1 LAQYGQVQNIL
12 AAQAQ
17 QRAAGTQQQAAQLN
31 LGQLQR
37 SADYADKVQKAIVDN
52 GGPLDS
58 EKAAKLWMMSPDPA
72 MAQHGYTFWQA
83 LQDKKLFENYIRS
96 QNPNA
101 LAAPAA
107 ASATTAAPPAAP
119 ATTAESTAAPVTAES
134 TATVPPADGSVINSS
149 GSTPVFDR
157 SNENLNAWIADKTTN
172 LDFTDWINQKN
183 TPAAPTPD
191 SAVDPLSRESLANIK
206 YQPVKTSAA
215 PAQITNNLP
224 ATVAAS
230 VAPDANALALAPA
243 PVAAANQ
250 NLPAAAT
257 TAPGAGQIAKLK
269 QDITA
274 LSLMSDPRAKAL
286 LTMKENELKTLQTP
300 HVIPNVGL
308 ANAAGD
314 VFVKAPATPT
324 NLSRLQAELTALPEG
339 DPRRQEYINAIQKE
353 TQNAPTQLAQLIKER
368 NNLPLGDPNRKLY
381 DTMINKT
388 QTEINLQQA
397 HLKLAQDKYKQD
409 YDQGSFKPET
419 IDLMANLLIQTG
431 NIPPLGMGKKAADAR
446 AQIMNRAQEI
456 STGTGATSAQAATT
470 MAGNKGEYA
479 GSLSGQRAIG
489 TQIANIQVAA
499 NEASKMIN
507 IAKPYVEKVDPSDYP
522 TLNAVGN
529 FVARKT
535 GDPNITGLA
544 TSLNSLVNIY
554 ARAINPKGVGTVS
567 DKNHAREIIND
578 AMSRGQLNE
587 AFTVMEQEMAAARA
601 SGPETKAAMRG
612 GNAPAPAGVITHP
625 NFPGFS
631 IGKP

>member
-1 LAQYGQVQNIL
+1 MAIDPRISLGVQQLQLNDPLAQYGQVQNIL

-37 SADYADKVQKAIVDN
+37 SADYADKMQEAIRKN
-52 GGPLDS
+52 GGPLDI
-58 EKAAKLWMMSPDPA
+58 EQAATMMASHPDPNIA
-72 MAQHGYTFWQA
+72 MHGIELRKA
-83 LQDKKLFENYIRS
+83 IQDKKMYQDWIRQ

-101 LAAPAA
+101 LTTPAAAPAA
-107 ASATTAAPPAAP
+107 AAPAAAAPTAANTFGIDDMGGMHPFNFTNQETTLRNQPSFAA
-119 ATTAESTAAPVTAES
+119 
-134 TATVPPADGSVINSS
+134 
-149 GSTPVFDR
+149 STPVA
-157 SNENLNAWIADKTTN
+157 SQTPAAAMTAEGAAPQANTLAPASAATAHVANTLAPAPAVKTTPGAAQITQ
-172 LDFTDWINQKN
+172 LKKQIAELSLMDYPGAAKDLARKEAELKTLMTPHVVSPSGTLTSASGEVLFQA
-183 TPAAPTPD
+183 PAAPT
-191 SAVDPLSRESLANIK
+191 
-206 YQPVKTSAA
+206 
-215 PAQITNNLP
+215 
-224 ATVAAS
+224 
-230 VAPDANALALAPA
+230 
-243 PVAAANQ
+243 
-250 NLPAAAT
+250 
-257 TAPGAGQIAKLK
+257 
-269 QDITA
+269 
-274 LSLMSDPRAKAL
+274 
-286 LTMKENELKTLQTP
+286 
-300 HVIPNVGL
+300 
-308 ANAAGD
+308 
-314 VFVKAPATPT
+314 
-324 NLSRLQAELTALPEG
+324 NLSKMQAELYALPAN
-339 DPRRQEYINAIQKE
+339 DPRRAQYIGMIQKE
-353 TQNAPTQLAQLIKER
+353 TQFAPSHLAQLLKER
-368 NNLPLGDPNRKLY
+368 DALQPGDPNRKLY
-381 DTMINKT
+381 DTEINKT
-388 QTEINLQQA
+388 QTELNDRKA
-397 HLKLAQDKYKQD
+397 HLKLVQDKYGQD
-409 YDQGSFKPET
+409 YAQGTFKPET
-419 IDLMANLLIQTG
+419 IDMMANLLIQTG
-431 NIPPLGMGKKAADAR
+431 NIPPLGTGKKAADAR

-456 STGTGATSAQAATT
+456 STGTGATPAQAATN

-612 GNAPAPAGVITHP
+612 GNAPAPAAAGVVTHP